1 MSVCVVAIV
10 DPTCKSYLRCF
21 ILSRVVCLAA
31 PHFSTLF
38 DKRYDFRGVGDLL
51 NIRLKCVKF
60 YSHQLMHF
68 LIRICISLLSY
79 IKIT

>member
-1 MSVCVVAIV
+1 MSVCIVAIV

-38 DKRYDFRGVGDLL
+38 DKRYDFRGGGGF
-51 NIRLKCVKF
+51 IE
-60 YSHQLMHF
+60 HT
-68 LIRICISLLSY
+68 
-79 IKIT
+79 IKMC